1 MEGKKE
7 TATES
12 KKASLATQ
20 AFDFVGEVKA
30 ELSRITWTSADELKV
45 YVKVVVGATV
55 AFGLGVYLV
64 DLGIQKVLQGLGAI
78 VYAVIG

>member
-7 TATES
+7 SGIET
-12 KKASLATQ
+12 KKTPIARQ
-20 AFDFVGEVKA
+20 VFNFIGEVKE
-30 ELSRITWTSADELKV
+30 ELGRITWTSADELKV

-64 DLGIQKVLQGLGAI
+64 DLGIQGVLRGLGVI
-78 VYAVIG
+78 VHAMIG